1 MESLTIGEVAQR
13 AGLRPS
19 AIRYY
24 ESAGILPKPR
34 RVSGQRR
41 YAPDILHLL
50 HAVNVAKQAGFS
62 ISEMQQLFRSIEDQ
76 EAPSAAWER
85 LAHRK
90 LAEIDDLIQRAQSMK
105 LLLEEGLRCGC
116 LGIEQCTVLGYAVGE
131 IPS

>member
-1 MESLTIGEVAQR
+1 MATLTIGEVAQR

-34 RVSGQRR
+34 RSSGQRR
-41 YAPDILHLL
+41 YNPDILHLL
-50 HAVNVAKQAGFS
+50 HAVDVAKQAGFS
-62 ISEMQQLFRSIEDQ
+62 IAELQQLFQSVQDQ
-76 EAPSAAWER
+76 EAPSVAWKR

-90 LAEIDDLIQRAQSMK
+90 LTEIDDLIQRAESMK

-116 LGIEQCTVLGYAVGE
+116 LGIEQCTVLGYAVDRE
-131 IPS
+131 